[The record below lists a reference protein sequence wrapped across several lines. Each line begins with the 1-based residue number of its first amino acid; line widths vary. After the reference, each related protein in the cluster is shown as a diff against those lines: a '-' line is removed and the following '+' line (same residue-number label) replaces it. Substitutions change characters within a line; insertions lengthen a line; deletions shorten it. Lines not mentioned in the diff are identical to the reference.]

1 MDSDRDLVKGKMEIV
16 IVHDLISLVNLS
28 RTFVNFLQHFIKSC
42 STNLTSNY
50 KRSVFISL
58 THDS

>member
-28 RTFVNFLQHFIKSC
+28 RTFVNFLQHFIKS
-42 STNLTSNY
+42 
-50 KRSVFISL
+50 
-58 THDS
+58 

>member
-42 STNLTSNY
+42 STNLTSCTIRNDQF
-50 KRSVFISL
+50 SFL
-58 THDS
+58 